1 MNYLGVIFASL
12 AAIFTGLHIFSFKYL
27 KNLESKKTI
36 LVVYSSISFAVWVL
50 SRYFL
55 YKSSLLIDIIV
66 VHAILTTSV
75 LTTAFLAWYI
85 NKDQYNIYKL
95 IIGIILLL
103 IGVFLIDS
111 SIQK

>member
-1 MNYLGVIFASL
+1 MNYLGVLFASL

-55 YKSSLLIDIIV
+55 YKSSFLIDIV
-66 VHAILTTSV
+66 LVHAILTTSV
-75 LTTAFLAWYI
+75 LTTTLLAWYV
-85 NKDQYNIYKL
+85 NCDQYDVRKL
-95 IIGIILLL
+95 CAGIFLLL
-103 IGVFLIDS
+103 LGIYIIDS
-111 SIQK
+111 SIKK